1 MLNKNEELLSE
12 VYKNTIMGRDS
23 IINLLDKVSDN
34 RLRSEMTDELSVYR
48 RYAKEASEKL
58 GERGLKPK
66 ELPMT
71 AKMGAK
77 MGMVMNTMLDTT
89 TSHLAE
95 MMING
100 ATMGI
105 IDLEKKLNDGGDGE
119 AERLARDVLR
129 FEKETAERHSSDP
142 SAQMTAAKAYL
153 RGGTDY
159 LLFAPELRNNEKERR
174 RGYTRDYDDDHLVV
188 AGRR

>member
-1 MLNKNEELLSE
+1 MAGSVKVRDASALLSD
-12 VYKNTIMGRDS
+12 VYRNVRMAEDS
-23 IINLLDKVSDN
+23 IINLMPKVTEEKLKN
-34 RLRSEMTDELSVYR
+34 MLTVQISVYSAFSSR
-48 RYAKEASEKL
+48 AAKELAEA
-58 GERGLKPK
+58 GVKP
-66 ELPMT
+66 EEENTMT
-71 AKMGAK
+71 KMGAK

-129 FEKETAERHSSDP
+129 FEKETAERLSTFP
-142 SAQMTAAKAYL
+142 
-153 RGGTDY
+153 
-159 LLFAPELRNNEKERR
+159 
-174 RGYTRDYDDDHLVV
+174 
-188 AGRR
+188 